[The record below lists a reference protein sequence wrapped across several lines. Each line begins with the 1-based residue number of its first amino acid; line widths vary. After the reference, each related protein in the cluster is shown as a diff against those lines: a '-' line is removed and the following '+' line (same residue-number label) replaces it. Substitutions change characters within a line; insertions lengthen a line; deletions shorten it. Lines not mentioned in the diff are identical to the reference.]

1 MTIVLKNVDFETL
14 QVLESLKG
22 LKKDLEIEKIPNE
35 DLEIEKIPNAE
46 TLEAMKECEEILA
59 NPSKYKGYR
68 DVDEMFE
75 DILNERD

>member
-35 DLEIEKIPNAE
+35 E
-46 TLEAMKECEEILA
+46 TLESMRECEEILA
-59 NPSKYKGYR
+59 NPSKYKWYR
-68 DVDEMFE
+68 DVDELFE
-75 DILNERD
+75 ALLNDRD